1 MDFYNHYKKTF
12 VATIAVHNFE
22 SHIILSFPKVKNA
35 TGAVSAGRDG
45 KAI

>member
-12 VATIAVHNFE
+12 VATIVVHNFE
-22 SHIILSFPKVKNA
+22 SHTLSFLKVKNA
-35 TGAVSAGRDG
+35 TGAVSADRDG

>member
-1 MDFYNHYKKTF
+1 MDLYNHYKKTF

-22 SHIILSFPKVKNA
+22 SHILSFPKVKNA